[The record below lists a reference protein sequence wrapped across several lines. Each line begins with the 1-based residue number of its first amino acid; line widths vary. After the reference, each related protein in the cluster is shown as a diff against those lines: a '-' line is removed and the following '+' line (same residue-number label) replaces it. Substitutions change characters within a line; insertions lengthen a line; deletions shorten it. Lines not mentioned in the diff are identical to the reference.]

1 MKNRN
6 PSLDLLRFLAA
17 NLVVLTHLVYIEW
30 GGVGHLG
37 RLRPLGDMGYLGVD
51 VFFAISGYVISLSA
65 VGRQTKDFLVARFIR
80 IFPGLL
86 FAGLL
91 AALCTRSIHA
101 PVHTSIFGDISS
113 VFLLNSAT
121 HTQFS
126 NPVFWTLAYEFK
138 FYILISILLLLKR
151 NSSSNLRVAAMFWLF
166 ISFVLGP
173 NPGGILGLIFIPD
186 YAPCFIVGIL
196 LSGIKSKKEMLQTLP
211 VLLVALILAINNRLE
226 EWKTLPVYRQQWHSA
241 TITGL
246 TLLLLF
252 ALFALAVYAPLNN
265 SKYMKITYKLGSY
278 SYPIY
283 LFHFT
288 PMLTLLSALY
298 AKTHHAV
305 SAILISYATMFL
317 LSVVFAERIEPKLK
331 KILKSALV

>member
-126 NPVFWTLAYEFK
+126 SSLN
-138 FYILISILLLLKR
+138 SI
-151 NSSSNLRVAAMFWLF
+151 
-166 ISFVLGP
+166 
-173 NPGGILGLIFIPD
+173 
-186 YAPCFIVGIL
+186 
-196 LSGIKSKKEMLQTLP
+196 
-211 VLLVALILAINNRLE
+211 
-226 EWKTLPVYRQQWHSA
+226 
-241 TITGL
+241 
-246 TLLLLF
+246 
-252 ALFALAVYAPLNN
+252 
-265 SKYMKITYKLGSY
+265 
-278 SYPIY
+278 
-283 LFHFT
+283 
-288 PMLTLLSALY
+288 
-298 AKTHHAV
+298 
-305 SAILISYATMFL
+305 YATDYEVYIT
-317 LSVVFAERIEPKLK
+317 SSQ
-331 KILKSALV
+331 ILDQGEF